1 MTTTAVQG
9 VITGAL
15 TDFGGTVLII
25 LTAVIGVGVAYLAF
39 RFGWSKI
46 KGSLR

>member
-1 MTTTAVQG
+1 MTTTAVEG
-9 VITGAL
+9 VITSAL
-15 TDFGGTVLII
+15 SDFSATALVV

>member
-1 MTTTAVQG
+1 MTTTAVETL
-9 VITGAL
+9 ITSSLSDYGATAL
-15 TDFGGTVLII
+15 VV

-39 RFGWSKI
+39 RFGWAKI

>member
-1 MTTTAVQG
+1 MTTTAIET

-15 TDFGGTVLII
+15 TDYGDTALVV

-39 RFGWSKI
+39 RFGWAKI